1 MAYSVAGDELD
12 DSLESSME
20 KGQAALES
28 YRKDL
33 GLSTLHAQP
42 LGNAAHGASSSDGV
56 PCTQTGKKL
65 VESGFRKKRQPCMY
79 VRAPQTSRSRGTCR
93 QLAMPSMLDAPRAQA
108 PSCPRL
114 GVAGLASVL
123 RLGDR
128 QHRAHRRS
136 GGTHG
141 LVVRF
146 FL

>member
-65 VESGFRKKRQPCMY
+65 VESGFRKKRQPRMY

-93 QLAMPSMLDAPRAQA
+93 QLAMPSMLDAPRLPAVRGSASRASPLCCVSVIGNIEPTEDPVA
-108 PSCPRL
+108 PT
-114 GVAGLASVL
+114 A
-123 RLGDR
+123 
-128 QHRAHRRS
+128 
-136 GGTHG
+136 
-141 LVVRF
+141 
-146 FL
+146 